1 MNSHAL
7 GKLTAA
13 LLAAFALTACGGD
26 DNDDNNDPAP
36 PAESTGFQLQL
47 LHFADMD
54 GATGALQNVRP
65 FSAVLEALRA
75 EHPEHTLVLSS
86 GDNYIP
92 GPRYFA
98 AADDAMASV
107 PGVATPANGR
117 ADIAML
123 NAMGLQA
130 SAVGNHDLDGGT
142 EEFAAILNAEG
153 NYPGADFPYLSA
165 NLDFTPDAHLAGLVQ
180 QNGVALNSIA
190 NGLAGYGTLEVAG
203 ERIGVIG
210 ASTPSLGNITS
221 TGDITVLPGGGG
233 IPALAAELQPA
244 VDALTDDGIDKI
256 ILLAHMQTISIEK
269 ELATLLEGVDIIVA
283 GGSNTLLADDN
294 DRLLDGDSAAD
305 GYPLS
310 FTSAADEPVLVVN
323 TDGDY
328 KYVGR
333 LVVEFDDNGVLLT
346 DRLDDTVNG
355 AYAADDAMAGELQGT
370 VNSDVD
376 TLATALEEVLAERDG
391 NIIGRTGVYLDGRR
405 SQVRTQETNLGNLT
419 ADATLWLARQYDA
432 NVQISI
438 KNGGGIRD
446 DIGYFVIPP
455 GSTSEDDLTFY
466 PPAANDAAGKQEG
479 DISQFDLEGSLRFN
493 NSLTIGDVTAQ
504 ELYALLEHAVAKV
517 EGVAGQFPQVAGLR
531 FSFDPARPG
540 LRSQANG
547 DDIDQAGERVRN
559 LAVVDDSGAI
569 IDTVVQN
576 GVLQGDANRVFRL
589 VTLGFLATEN
599 AENGLGGDGYP
610 FDFPVENRLD
620 LEEEA
625 VSGPDQ
631 ATFAAPGT
639 EQDALAE
646 YLIAH
651 FDAASPYAEAETDT
665 DQDGRIQNLADRADT
680 VLP

>member
-419 ADATLWLARQYDA
+419 ADANLWLARQYDA

-466 PPAANDAAGKQEG
+466 PPPP
-479 DISQFDLEGSLRFN
+479 
-493 NSLTIGDVTAQ
+493 TT
-504 ELYALLEHAVAKV
+504 
-517 EGVAGQFPQVAGLR
+517 P
-531 FSFDPARPG
+531 P
-540 LRSQANG
+540 
-547 DDIDQAGERVRN
+547 
-559 LAVVDDSGAI
+559 
-569 IDTVVQN
+569 
-576 GVLQGDANRVFRL
+576 ANRK
-589 VTLGFLATEN
+589 ATS
-599 AENGLGGDGYP
+599 P
-610 FDFPVENRLD
+610 
-620 LEEEA
+620 
-625 VSGPDQ
+625 SS
-631 ATFAAPGT
+631 TWKAPC
-639 EQDALAE
+639 
-646 YLIAH
+646 
-651 FDAASPYAEAETDT
+651 ASTTA
-665 DQDGRIQNLADRADT
+665 
-680 VLP
+680 

>member
-1 MNSHAL
+1 MNTHAF
-7 GKLTAA
+7 GTLTAA
-13 LLAAFALTACGGD
+13 MLAAFALTACGGD
-26 DNDDNNDPAP
+26 NDNDTAP
-36 PAESTGFQLQL
+36 PAQDSGFQLQL

-65 FSAVLEALRA
+65 FSAVLAALRA
-75 EHPEHTLVLSS
+75 QHPEHTLVLSS

-98 AADDAMASV
+98 AADDAMNPV
-107 PGVATPANGR
+107 PGVAVAGNGR

-142 EEFAAILNAEG
+142 EEFAAILGAEG
-153 NYPGADFPYLSA
+153 NYPGARFPYLST
-165 NLDFTPDAHLAGLVQ
+165 NLDFTTDANLAGLVQ
-180 QNGVALNSIA
+180 QNGQALSSLP

-221 TGDITVLPGGGG
+221 TGGITVKPGGGG
-233 IPALAAELQPA
+233 VPALAAELQPA

-305 GYPLS
+305 EYPLS
-310 FTSAADEPVLVVN
+310 FMSAADEPVLVVN

-333 LVVEFDDNGVLLT
+333 LVVAFDDQGVLMT
-346 DRLDDTVNG
+346 DRLDTSVNG
-355 AYAADDAMAGELQGT
+355 AYAADDAMAASLQGT

-376 TLATALEEVLAERDG
+376 TIANALEQVLAERDG
-391 NIIGRTGVYLDGRR
+391 NILGRTDVYLDGRR
-405 SQVRTQETNLGNLT
+405 GQVRTQETNLGNLT
-419 ADATLWLARQYDA
+419 ADANLWLARQYDA
-432 NVQISI
+432 SVQISI

-446 DIGYFVIPP
+446 DIGYFVYPP
-455 GSTSEDDLTFY
+455 GSTSEDELAFY
-466 PPAANDAAGKQEG
+466 PPAANANAGKQEG

-504 ELYALLEHAVAKV
+504 ELYGLLEHGVAKV
-517 EGVAGQFPQVAGLR
+517 ENTAGQFPQVAGLR

-547 DDIDQAGERVRN
+547 DDTDQAGERVRN
-559 LAVVDDSGAI
+559 LAVVDDNGAV
-569 IDTVVQN
+569 IDTVVRN
-576 GVLQGDANRVFRL
+576 GVLQGDPTRTFRL

-599 AENGLGGDGYP
+599 ASSGLGGDGYP
-610 FDFPVENRLD
+610 FEFPVENRLD
-620 LEEEA
+620 LESEP
-625 VSGPDQ
+625 VTGPNA

-646 YLIAH
+646 YLIAR
-651 FDAASPYAEAETDT
+651 FGDNSPYDQAETDT
-665 DQDGRIQNLADRADT
+665 DQDIRIQNLADRADG

>member
-1 MNSHAL
+1 MNTHAL

-13 LLAAFALTACGGD
+13 MLAAFALTACGGD
-26 DNDDNNDPAP
+26 NDNDTAP
-36 PAESTGFQLQL
+36 PAQDSGFQLQL

-65 FSAVLEALRA
+65 FSAVLAALRA
-75 EHPEHTLVLSS
+75 EHPDHTLVLSS

-98 AADDAMASV
+98 AADDAMNPV
-107 PGVATPANGR
+107 PGVAVAGNGR

-142 EEFAAILNAEG
+142 GEFATIIGAEG
-153 NYPGADFPYLSA
+153 NYPGAGFPYLSA
-165 NLDFTPDAHLAGLVQ
+165 NLGFSADANLSGLVR
-180 QNGVALNSIA
+180 QNGQPLNSIP

-203 ERIGVIG
+203 QRIGVIG

-221 TGDITVLPGGGG
+221 TGDITVRPGSGGV
-233 IPALAAELQPA
+233 PALAAELQPA

-305 GYPLS
+305 DYPLS
-310 FTSAADEPVLVVN
+310 FTSAAGEPVLVVN

-333 LVVEFDDNGVLLT
+333 LVVAFDDNGVLLT
-346 DRLDDTVNG
+346 NRLDDSVNG
-355 AYAADDAMAGELQGT
+355 AYAADDAMASALQGT

-376 TLATALEEVLAERDG
+376 TIATALEEVLAERDG
-391 NIIGRTGVYLDGRR
+391 NIIGATSVYLDGRR

-419 ADATLWLARQYDA
+419 ADANLWLARQYDA
-432 NVQISI
+432 NVRISI

-446 DIGYFVIPP
+446 DIGYFIYPP
-455 GSTSEDDLTFY
+455 GSTSEDELAFY
-466 PPAANDAAGKQEG
+466 PPAANPGAGKQQG

-493 NSLTIGDVTAQ
+493 NSLTIGDVTAR
-504 ELYALLEHAVAKV
+504 ELYQLLEHGVAKV
-517 EGVAGQFPQVAGLR
+517 EGSAGQFPQVAGLR

-559 LAVVDDSGAI
+559 LTVVDDSGAV

-576 GVLQGDANRVFRL
+576 GELQGDPTRTFRL

-599 AENGLGGDGYP
+599 ASNGLGGDGYP

-620 LEEEA
+620 LESEPVTGA
-625 VSGPDQ
+625 NA

-646 YLIAH
+646 YLIAN
-651 FDAASPYAEAETDT
+651 FDAGAPYAEAETDT
-665 DQDGRIQNLADRADT
+665 DQDLRIQNLADRTDT

>member
-1 MNSHAL
+1 MNTHAF
-7 GKLTAA
+7 GTLTAA
-13 LLAAFALTACGGD
+13 MLAAFALTACGGD
-26 DNDDNNDPAP
+26 NDNDTAP
-36 PAESTGFQLQL
+36 PAQDSGFQLQL

-54 GATGALQNVRP
+54 GATGTLQNVRP
-65 FSAVLEALRA
+65 FSAVLAALRA

-98 AADDAMASV
+98 AADDAMNPV
-107 PGVATPANGR
+107 PGVAVAGNGR

-142 EEFAAILNAEG
+142 EEFAAILGAEG
-153 NYPGADFPYLSA
+153 NYPGARFPYLST
-165 NLDFTPDAHLAGLVQ
+165 NLDFTTDANLAGLVQ
-180 QNGVALNSIA
+180 QNGQALSSLP

-221 TGDITVLPGGGG
+221 TGGITVKPGGGG
-233 IPALAAELQPA
+233 VPALAAELQPA

-305 GYPLS
+305 EYPLS
-310 FTSAADEPVLVVN
+310 FMSAADEPVLVVN

-333 LVVEFDDNGVLLT
+333 LVVAFDDQGVLMT
-346 DRLDDTVNG
+346 DRLDASVNG
-355 AYAADDAMAGELQGT
+355 AYAADDAMAASLQGT

-376 TLATALEEVLAERDG
+376 TIANALEQVLAERDG
-391 NIIGRTGVYLDGRR
+391 NILGRTDVYLDGRR
-405 SQVRTQETNLGNLT
+405 GQVRTQETNLGNLT
-419 ADATLWLARQYDA
+419 ADANLWLARQYDA
-432 NVQISI
+432 SVQISI

-446 DIGYFVIPP
+446 DIGYFVYPP
-455 GSTSEDDLTFY
+455 GSTSEDELAFY
-466 PPAANDAAGKQEG
+466 PPAANANAGKQEG

-504 ELYALLEHAVAKV
+504 ELYGLLEHGVAKV
-517 EGVAGQFPQVAGLR
+517 ENTAGQFPQVAGLR

-547 DDIDQAGERVRN
+547 DDTDQAGERVRN
-559 LAVVDDSGAI
+559 LAVVDDNGAV
-569 IDTVVQN
+569 IDTVVRN
-576 GVLQGDANRVFRL
+576 GVLQGDPTRTFRL

-599 AENGLGGDGYP
+599 ASSGLGGDGYP

-620 LEEEA
+620 LESEP
-625 VSGPDQ
+625 VTGPNA

-646 YLIAH
+646 YLIAR
-651 FDAASPYAEAETDT
+651 FGDNSPYDQAETDT
-665 DQDGRIQNLADRADT
+665 DQDIRIQNLADRADG

>member
-1 MNSHAL
+1 MNTPAF

-13 LLAAFALTACGGD
+13 MLAAFALTACGGD
-26 DNDDNNDPAP
+26 NNSNNDQTP
-36 PAESTGFQLQL
+36 PAEDTSFQLQL

-65 FSAVLEALRA
+65 FSAVLAALRA
-75 EHPEHTLVLSS
+75 THPEHTLVLSS

-98 AADDAMASV
+98 ASDDAMNSV
-107 PGVATPANGR
+107 PGVAVAGNGR

-142 EEFAAILNAEG
+142 EEFASIISAEG
-153 NYPGADFPYLSA
+153 NYSGADFPYLSA
-165 NLDFTPDAHLAGLVQ
+165 NLGFSADANLSGLVQ
-180 QNGVALNSIA
+180 QNGVALNSIP

-221 TGDITVLPGGGG
+221 TGDITVRPGSGGV
-233 IPALAAELQPA
+233 PALAAELQPA
-244 VDALTDDGIDKI
+244 VDALTDEGIDKI
-256 ILLAHMQTISIEK
+256 IMLAHMQTISIEK
-269 ELATLLEGVDIIVA
+269 ELATLLKGVDIIVA

-294 DRLLDGDSAAD
+294 DRLLEGDSAAD
-305 GYPLS
+305 NYPLS

-333 LVVEFDDNGVLLT
+333 LVVEFDANGVLMT
-346 DRLDDTVNG
+346 DRLDASVNG
-355 AYAADDAMAGELQGT
+355 AYAADTTMAGELQGT
-370 VNSDVD
+370 VNTDVD
-376 TLATALEEVLAERDG
+376 TIATALEEVLAERDG
-391 NIIGRTGVYLDGRR
+391 NILGRTSVYLDGRR
-405 SQVRTQETNLGNLT
+405 GQVRTQETNLGDLT
-419 ADATLWLARQYDA
+419 ADANLWTARQYDA

-446 DIGYFVIPP
+446 DIGYFSYPP
-455 GSTSEDDLTFY
+455 GSTSEDELEFY
-466 PPAANDAAGKQEG
+466 PPAANESAGKEEG

-504 ELYALLEHAVAKV
+504 ELYNLLEHGVAKV
-517 EGVAGQFPQVAGLR
+517 EDTAGQFPQVAGLR

-547 DDIDQAGERVRN
+547 DDIDQAGERVRS
-559 LAVVDDSGAI
+559 LAVVDDNGAI

-576 GVLQGDANRVFRL
+576 GELQGDPTRTFRL

-599 AENGLGGDGYP
+599 ADSGLGGDGYP
-610 FDFPVENRLD
+610 FDFPLENRID
-620 LEEEA
+620 LEGEA
-625 VSGPDQ
+625 VSGPNE
-631 ATFAAPGT
+631 ATFADAGS

-646 YLIAH
+646 YLIAN
-651 FDAASPYAEAETDT
+651 FGASTPYAQAETDT
-665 DQDGRIQNLADRADT
+665 DQDLRIQNLADRNDT

>member
-1 MNSHAL
+1 MNTHAF
-7 GKLTAA
+7 GTLTAA

-26 DNDDNNDPAP
+26 NDNDNP
-36 PAESTGFQLQL
+36 PTPPESAGFQLQL

-65 FSAVLEALRA
+65 FSAVLAALRA
-75 EHPEHTLVLSS
+75 QHPDHTLVLSS

-98 AADDAMASV
+98 AADDAMNPV
-107 PGVATPANGR
+107 PGVAVAGNGR

-142 EEFAAILNAEG
+142 EEFAAILGAEG
-153 NYPGADFPYLSA
+153 NYPGARFPYLST
-165 NLDFTPDAHLAGLVQ
+165 NLDFTTDANLAGLVQ
-180 QNGVALNSIA
+180 QNGQALSSLP

-221 TGDITVLPGGGG
+221 TGGITVKPGGGG
-233 IPALAAELQPA
+233 VPALAAELQPA

-305 GYPLS
+305 EYPLS
-310 FTSAADEPVLVVN
+310 FMSAADEPVLVVN

-333 LVVEFDDNGVLLT
+333 LVVAFDDQGVLMT
-346 DRLDDTVNG
+346 DRLDTSVNG
-355 AYAADDAMAGELQGT
+355 AYAADDAMAASLQGT

-376 TLATALEEVLAERDG
+376 TIANALEQVLAERDG
-391 NIIGRTGVYLDGRR
+391 NILGRTDVYLDGRR
-405 SQVRTQETNLGNLT
+405 GQVRTQETNLGNLT
-419 ADATLWLARQYDA
+419 ADANLWLARQYDA
-432 NVQISI
+432 SVQISI

-446 DIGYFVIPP
+446 DIGYFVYPP
-455 GSTSEDDLTFY
+455 GSTSEDELAFY
-466 PPAANDAAGKQEG
+466 PPAANANAGKQEG

-504 ELYALLEHAVAKV
+504 ELYGLLEHGVAKV
-517 EGVAGQFPQVAGLR
+517 ENTAGQFPQVAGLR

-547 DDIDQAGERVRN
+547 DDTDQAGERVRT
-559 LAVVDDSGAI
+559 LAVVDDNGAV
-569 IDTVVQN
+569 IDTVVRN
-576 GVLQGDANRVFRL
+576 GVLQGDPTRTFRL

-599 AENGLGGDGYP
+599 ASSGLGGDGYP

-620 LEEEA
+620 LESEP
-625 VSGPDQ
+625 VTGPNA

-646 YLIAH
+646 YLIAR
-651 FDAASPYAEAETDT
+651 FGDNSPYDQAETDT
-665 DQDGRIQNLADRADT
+665 DQDIRIQNLADRADG

>member
-13 LLAAFALTACGGD
+13 LLAAFALTACGG
-26 DNDDNNDPAP
+26 DDNNDPAP

-54 GATGALQNVRP
+54 GATGALRNVRP

-75 EHPEHTLVLSS
+75 EHPDHTLVLSS

-98 AADDAMASV
+98 AADDAMAAI
-107 PGVATPANGR
+107 PGIAEPGFGR

-130 SAVGNHDLDGGT
+130 SAVGNHDLDSGT
-142 EEFAAILNAEG
+142 EVFKEILTATG
-153 NYPGADFPYLSA
+153 NYPGPDFPYLSA
-165 NLDFTPDAHLAGLVQ
+165 NLDFTPDTYLAGLVQ

-221 TGDITVLPGGGG
+221 TGDITVLPDSGG
-233 IPALAAELQPA
+233 IPALAAQLQPA
-244 VDALTDDGIDKI
+244 VDALADDGIDKI

-376 TLATALEEVLAERDG
+376 AIATALEDVLAERDG
-391 NIIGRTGVYLDGRR
+391 NIIGHTEVFLDGRR

-419 ADATLWLARQYDA
+419 ADANLWLARQYDA

-446 DIGYFVIPP
+446 DIGYLETPP
-455 GSTSEDDLTFY
+455 GSTSEDEVELY
-466 PPAANDAAGKQEG
+466 PPVANEEVGKQEG
-479 DISQFDLEGSLRFN
+479 DISQFDIEGSLRFN
-493 NSLTIGDVTAQ
+493 NSLTIGDVTAG
-504 ELYALLEHAVAKV
+504 ELVQLLEHGVSGV
-517 EGVAGQFPQVAGLR
+517 ENTEGRFPQVAGLR
-531 FSFDPARPG
+531 FSFEPTAPARQTDG
-540 LRSQANG
+540 TTVTQAS
-547 DDIDQAGERVRN
+547 ERVRN

-589 VTLGFLATEN
+589 VTLGYLATEN
-599 AENGLGGDGYP
+599 AESGLGGDGYP

-625 VSGPDQ
+625 VNGPDQ

>member
-1 MNSHAL
+1 MNTPTL

-13 LLAAFALTACGGD
+13 MLAAFALTACGGD
-26 DNDDNNDPAP
+26 NDSHNNQTP
-36 PAESTGFQLQL
+36 PAQDTGFQLQL

-65 FSAVLEALRA
+65 FSAVLAALRA
-75 EHPEHTLVLSS
+75 THPDHTLVLSS

-98 AADDAMASV
+98 ANDDAMNAV
-107 PGVATPANGR
+107 PGVAVAGNGR

-142 EEFAAILNAEG
+142 GEFATIIGAEG
-153 NYPGADFPYLSA
+153 NYSGAGFPYLSA
-165 NLDFTPDAHLAGLVQ
+165 NLDFSADANLSGLVQ
-180 QNGVALNSIA
+180 QNGQPLNSIP

-221 TGDITVLPGGGG
+221 TGDITVRPGSGGV
-233 IPALAAELQPA
+233 PALAAELQTA
-244 VDALTDDGIDKI
+244 VDALTEDGIDKI
-256 ILLAHMQTISIEK
+256 ILLAHMQTIGIEK

-294 DRLLDGDSAAD
+294 DRLLEGDSAAD
-305 GYPLS
+305 DYPLS
-310 FTSAADEPVLVVN
+310 FTSAANEPVLVVN

-333 LVVEFDDNGVLLT
+333 LVVEFDDNGVLIT
-346 DRLDDTVNG
+346 NRLDASVNG
-355 AYAADDAMAGELQGT
+355 AYAADDAMASQLQGT

-376 TLATALEEVLAERDG
+376 TIATALEQVLAERDG
-391 NIIGRTGVYLDGRR
+391 NILGRTSVYLDGRR
-405 SQVRTQETNLGNLT
+405 GQVRTQETNLGDLT
-419 ADATLWLARQYDA
+419 ADANLWTARQYDA
-432 NVQISI
+432 TVQISI

-446 DIGYFVIPP
+446 DIGYFSYPP
-455 GSTSEDDLTFY
+455 GSTSEDELEFY
-466 PPAANDAAGKQEG
+466 PPAANQSAGKEEG

-493 NSLTIGDVTAQ
+493 NSLTIGDVTAR
-504 ELYALLEHAVAKV
+504 ELYQLLEHGVAKV
-517 EGVAGQFPQVAGLR
+517 EGSAGQFPQVAGLR

-547 DDIDQAGERVRN
+547 DDMDQPGERVRS
-559 LAVVDDSGAI
+559 LAVVDDSGAV

-576 GVLQGDANRVFRL
+576 GELQGDPNRTFRL
-589 VTLGFLATEN
+589 VTLSFLATEN
-599 AENGLGGDGYP
+599 ASNGLGGDGYP
-610 FDFPVENRLD
+610 FDFPVENRID
-620 LEEEA
+620 LEDEA
-625 VSGPDQ
+625 VSGPNQ

-646 YLIAH
+646 YLIAN
-651 FDAASPYAEAETDT
+651 FDASSPYAEAETDT
-665 DQDGRIQNLADRADT
+665 DQDLRIQNLADRNDT
-680 VLP
+680 MLP